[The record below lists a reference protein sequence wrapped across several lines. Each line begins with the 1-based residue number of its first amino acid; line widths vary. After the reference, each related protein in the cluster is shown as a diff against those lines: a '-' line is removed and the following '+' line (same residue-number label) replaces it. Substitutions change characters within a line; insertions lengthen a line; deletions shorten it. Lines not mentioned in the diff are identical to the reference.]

1 MHILVR
7 GEDIRD
13 RLKTIKDADLILVV
27 SEGQI
32 VEQGDHNTLLGISG
46 VYSHMVKLQAS

>member
-1 MHILVR
+1 MSDKDAIYR
-7 GEDIRD
+7 QDAI
-13 RLKTIKDADLILVV
+13 KTIKDADQILVV

-32 VEQGDHNTLLGISG
+32 VEQGDHNTLLGMNG